1 MLSKIKKVIRYITI
15 YGFSRTF
22 FKAAG
27 RINIGKVFSLRSS
40 KNKDIAVVGCG
51 QFGFSTIGYFV
62 RKNFGNRFVG
72 CYDVNT
78 ANKNKFEKFFDT
90 AFSFESYEELV
101 KNDTVKT
108 IYIASNHST
117 HTPYALEAIKSKKT
131 VYIEKPISVTY
142 EQFKELISTAK
153 EYDAKIF
160 AGYNRPFS
168 GAMHDLRNMVDVSS
182 DKAFTISYFISGHM
196 IPEGHW
202 YRDPNEGTRIC
213 GNVGH
218 WLDLSIHI
226 LAWRNIPNTLS
237 VRLTYSNPE
246 ERHDDINIA
255 ITSEKGDLITIVFTS
270 RCEPFEGVN
279 ESVNFQ
285 YNNTIAKIDDFR
297 KMTVWQNERLIN
309 KRYWPKDVGHE
320 KAILQP
326 FAKDGFARDFKEIEY
341 STLLMLFIMD
351 MVHNAETN
359 KVFNFTDEWS
369 RLFGDKI

>member
-1 MLSKIKKVIRYITI
+1 MSSKIKKVIRYITI
-15 YGFSRTF
+15 YGFARTF

-27 RINIGKVFSLRSS
+27 RLNIGKVFSLRSS
-40 KNKDIAVVGCG
+40 KNKDVAVVGCG
-51 QFGFSTIGYFV
+51 QFGFSTIGYFI
-62 RKNFGNRFVG
+62 RKNFGNRFAG
-72 CYDVNT
+72 CYDVDVN
-78 ANKNKFEKFFDT
+78 NKNKFERFFDT
-90 AFSFESYEELV
+90 TFSFASYEELV
-101 KNDTVKT
+101 KNDAVKI

-117 HTPYALEAIKSKKT
+117 HTPYALDAIRSKKT

-142 EQFKELISTAK
+142 EQFKELVLIAK
-153 EYDAKIF
+153 EHDVKIF

-168 GAMHDLRNMVDVSS
+168 GAMYDLKNIIEVAS

-226 LAWRNIPNTLS
+226 LALRSIPNTLN
-237 VRLTYSNPE
+237 VRLTYSNPQ

-255 ITSEKGDLITIVFTS
+255 ITSENGDLITIVFTS

-285 YNNTIAKIDDFR
+285 YNDTIAKIDDFR
-297 KMTVWQNERLIN
+297 RMTVWQNERLIN

-326 FAKDGFARDFKEIEY
+326 FSKGGFTRDFKEIEY

-351 MVHNAETN
+351 MVHNADTN
-359 KVFNFTDEWS
+359 MVFNFKDEWS

>member
-1 MLSKIKKVIRYITI
+1 MSSRIKKVIRYITI
-15 YGFSRTF
+15 YGFARTF

-27 RINIGKVFSLRSS
+27 RINIGKIFSLRSS
-40 KNKDIAVVGCG
+40 KSKDIAVVGCG

-62 RKNFGNRFVG
+62 RKNFGNRFAG

-78 ANKNKFEKFFDT
+78 TNKSKFEKFFDA
-90 AFSFESYEELV
+90 AFSFASYEDLV
-101 KNDTVKT
+101 KNDTVRVV
-108 IYIASNHST
+108 YIASNHST
-117 HTPYALEAIKSKKT
+117 HTPYALDAIKSGKT

-168 GAMHDLRNMVDVSS
+168 GAMHDLRNIVDMSS

-196 IPEGHW
+196 IPDGHW
-202 YRDPNEGTRIC
+202 YRDPSEGTRIC

-218 WLDLSIHI
+218 WLDLSMHI
-226 LAWRNIPNTLS
+226 LAWRNIPNTLN
-237 VRLTYSNPE
+237 VCLAYSNPK
-246 ERHDDINIA
+246 ERHDNINIA
-255 ITSEKGDLITIVFTS
+255 ITSENGDLITIVFTS
-270 RCEPFEGVN
+270 RCEPFEGVD

-285 YNNTIAKIDDFR
+285 YNDTIAKIDDFR
-297 KMTVWQNERLIN
+297 RMTVWQNERLIN

-326 FAKDGFARDFKEIEY
+326 FSKGGFARDFKEIEY

-351 MVHNAETN
+351 MVHNADTN
-359 KVFNFTDEWS
+359 KVFNFKDEWS